1 MYNYNDY
8 IKDLTTTK
16 KRAQTEPEVFLLT
29 CLTYSFLG
37 LKLRFHGGIIYS
49 LQSNRQVW
57 DLIKC
62 LCENVRVPIRR
73 RVEKQEHNI
82 ISVENIYRIFPNR
95 LKCGS
100 TYT

>member
-1 MYNYNDY
+1 MHNYNDY
-8 IKDLTTTK
+8 IRNLVTTK

-37 LKLRFHGGIIYS
+37 LKVIFHGDIIYS
-49 LQSNRQVW
+49 LRSNRQVS
-57 DLIKC
+57 DLIKS

-82 ISVENIYRIFPNR
+82 ISLENVYIIFLN
-95 LKCGS
+95 S
-100 TYT
+100 